1 MEQLIAFASSN
12 GMLSAV
18 WVALVVMILV
28 TTIKMKMS
36 PIKQISTQDLTL
48 LMNREEGVALDIRK
62 EKEFKAG
69 HILDAINLP
78 SEKISKNGITSL
90 EKHKDNSTYRVAIRK
105 TIMARKK
112 AQELMKMAKIAE
124 LEARR
129 MECKLINIGEEP
141 LCYWK
146 RKQYG
151 LQYKK
156 RDFIRNTLYDPD
168 EWYDVAISSVSD
180 SGDDDS

>member
-28 TTIKMKMS
+28 TTIRMKMS

-78 SEKISKNGITSL
+78 SEKISKNGLTSL
-90 EKHKDNSTYRVAIRK
+90 EKHKDKPIIVVCAAGMSAVQIANDLFKGGFTHVSVLKGGMNSWTSAGLPVAK
-105 TIMARKK
+105 
-112 AQELMKMAKIAE
+112 
-124 LEARR
+124 
-129 MECKLINIGEEP
+129 
-141 LCYWK
+141 
-146 RKQYG
+146 
-151 LQYKK
+151 
-156 RDFIRNTLYDPD
+156 
-168 EWYDVAISSVSD
+168 
-180 SGDDDS
+180 